1 MGAVFQLLPSSAK
14 NLAPLKQKRPSSQ
27 LPNREIQT
35 AFLLF
40 CESLSGFRD
49 ALGGGAVESSAVGRG
64 GRRHALL
71 GGSSLGRAFN

>member
-14 NLAPLKQKRPSSQ
+14 NLAPLKQ
-27 LPNREIQT
+27 NREIQT

-40 CESLSGFRD
+40 GESLSGFPD
-49 ALGGGAVESSAVGRG
+49 ALGGGAVESSALGRG

-71 GGSSLGRAFN
+71 GGSSLWWAFN